1 MIGYEPQTSDVWSN
15 RTSHTDVSPICQYF
29 NNQKSFFQNFLLEI
43 SKHLYFVNSCETT
56 STACSLSLSLSLP
69 HSLPS
74 SLFSFFLSPFLSFSV
89 LLNLSLSLFY
99 SFFISFSLSLFL
111 YLILH
116 ICTYP
121 LKLFVVL
128 WPSVF
133 SIPSI
138 LVLQF
143 NPTNWA
149 TIVMAELKNISS
161 SFLCLWSLVLCLY
174 TFYDFL
180 ADYCS
185 FLFPSG

>member
-1 MIGYEPQTSDVWSN
+1 MNRRPLTSEATALPTQTSLPFANILTIKN
-15 RTSHTDVSPICQYF
+15 RFFKI
-29 NNQKSFFQNFLLEI
+29 SFSRFRNIYILWTHVRQHRPHALSL
-43 SKHLYFVNSCETT
+43 
-56 STACSLSLSLSLP
+56 SLSLSLSLP

>member
-1 MIGYEPQTSDVWSN
+1 MNRRPLTSEATALPTQTSLPFANILTIKN
-15 RTSHTDVSPICQYF
+15 RFFKI
-29 NNQKSFFQNFLLEI
+29 SFSRFRNIYILWTHVRQ
-43 SKHLYFVNSCETT
+43 HRPH
-56 STACSLSLSLSLP
+56 ALSLSPALSPFLSPFLSL
-69 HSLPS
+69 
-74 SLFSFFLSPFLSFSV
+74 FFLSPFLSFSV

>member
-1 MIGYEPQTSDVWSN
+1 MWDNID
-15 RTSHTDVSPICQYF
+15 RM
-29 NNQKSFFQNFLLEI
+29 
-43 SKHLYFVNSCETT
+43 
-56 STACSLSLSLSLP
+56 LSLSLP

-161 SFLCLWSLVLCLY
+161 SFLCLWSFAFILSLTSWLTIVPFFSLQVSLLCLSLDL
-174 TFYDFL
+174 FRVNRLLFL
-180 ADYCS
+180 SLSLHLSYARPFVPFVLRHS
-185 FLFPSG
+185 LINGNHKFGLN

>member
-1 MIGYEPQTSDVWSN
+1 MWDNID
-15 RTSHTDVSPICQYF
+15 RM
-29 NNQKSFFQNFLLEI
+29 
-43 SKHLYFVNSCETT
+43 
-56 STACSLSLSLSLP
+56 LSLSLP

-116 ICTYP
+116 LCTYP

-128 WPSVF
+128 LLSVL

-161 SFLCLWSLVLCLY
+161 SLLCLWSYAFILSMTSWLTIVPFFSLQVSLLCLSLDL
-174 TFYDFL
+174 FRVNRLLFL
-180 ADYCS
+180 SLSLHLSYARPFVPFVLRHS
-185 FLFPSG
+185 LINGNHKFGLN